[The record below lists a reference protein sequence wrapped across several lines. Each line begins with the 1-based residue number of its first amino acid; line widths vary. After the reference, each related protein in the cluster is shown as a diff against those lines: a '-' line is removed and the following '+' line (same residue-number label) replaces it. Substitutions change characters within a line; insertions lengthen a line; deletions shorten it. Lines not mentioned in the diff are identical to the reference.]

1 SSDLGRLLGLLRA
14 AAGLAGRLCGLL
26 GHGTALVDRA
36 PPALQLL
43 GMEEG
48 LGHHVSAEV
57 LQLEPGP
64 PALSAPEV
72 PDVLEEALRV
82 VLEHEDH
89 PGEVGG
95 ERVEGH
101 RSVDIALVAVGPP
114 DDALVRD
121 LLDDLRLPGAVRPE
135 DLRLPG
141 ETLVAL
147 LLDVLDLLHEGREV
161 LEAGPLV
168 VDDVDRR
175 PDVDR
180 LDHVGDLLLVALGPP
195 SGLAGEPFTDL
206 GDALRQR
213 A

>member
-1 SSDLGRLLGLLRA
+1 
-14 AAGLAGRLCGLL
+14 
-26 GHGTALVDRA
+26 
-36 PPALQLL
+36 
-43 GMEEG
+43 
-48 LGHHVSAEV
+48 
-57 LQLEPGP
+57 
-64 PALSAPEV
+64 
-72 PDVLEEALRV
+72 
-82 VLEHEDH
+82 
-89 PGEVGG
+89 EVGG

-213 A
+213 ADALDHLARAAQRPATRAGPAGHGLLDPLCRLAAP